1 MIWISAAAVA
11 TDANFAVMDW
21 QVHYQSGGQR
31 FSALAADRS
40 AAIAVAC
47 ILIRDGHE
55 IVTLVS
61 KTGETIEPEVIKRL
75 CRG

>member
-1 MIWISAAAVA
+1 
-11 TDANFAVMDW
+11 MDW
-21 QVHYQSGGQR
+21 QVHYQRGDQR

-40 AAIAVAC
+40 TAIAVAC

-61 KTGETIEPEVIKRL
+61 KAGETIEPEVIKRL